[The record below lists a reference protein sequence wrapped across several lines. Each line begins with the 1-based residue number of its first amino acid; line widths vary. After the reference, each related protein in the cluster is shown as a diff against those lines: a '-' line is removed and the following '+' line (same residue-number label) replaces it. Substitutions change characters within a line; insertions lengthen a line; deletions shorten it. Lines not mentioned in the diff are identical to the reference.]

1 MYVCIKA
8 KTSQRIVTYCTM
20 DISKIKGI
28 PRSLQRNIEHTL
40 YDDILYNLLCT
51 VQISPLMPCY
61 DLHVT
66 KLVPR

>member
-1 MYVCIKA
+1 MYKFINTKLIHNVCM
-8 KTSQRIVTYCTM
+8 Y
-20 DISKIKGI
+20 KIKGI